1 MTDETLKIE
10 EISTETIS
18 AIKKRSA
25 YALPDNPSASGMKP
39 GEIKKAFWAPI
50 ISEFGSIYTELA
62 RVIKEIN
69 AAFASLQGE
78 DEEIAQSLVEGLS
91 TAQSNLQSALD
102 SHDVS
107 ESSHENIRKSIENIN
122 ALLDEKLKTISA
134 WQEEESELPPAY
146 SLLKEL
152 KGEFDGVCAAWS
164 PKLNASVK
172 RIEYDKDKGD
182 LILYFNNDDT
192 VRVELPLERLVGEGY
207 YDEESRTI
215 RLSLDGGDELVIPVG
230 DLVDEYEGDGETI
243 EVYREGGVRKI
254 RILPALKE
262 KINMA
267 HTHQNKDVLD
277 TFTEELK
284 ESYDRAADQAGKAY
298 SAVLDA
304 NNLYSN
310 VLLGTLTG
318 KAARAD
324 DVSPLSHKFNISLK
338 GESTQES
345 EPTIDAP
352 VEVVHCDS
360 PTVKLF
366 RKNLLKYPYWSTTGY
381 PGGVKA
387 VANAD
392 GSLTLN
398 GTIDGSKLVQSFVFY
413 NKADAEIPMIVLKK
427 GVTYRALLLDEN
439 GNNANNQ
446 FSMRI
451 CDGNSYASL
460 FTNNISSYTPTV
472 DKPIYMILLYAL
484 ESASGTTFT
493 NKVVYPMLEIVG
505 ESDEYGEYSE
515 QSVIIPLTLAGQGD
529 YKDEIV
535 VDQSTKTVKH
545 IQRYCKYTFTGE
557 EAWGI
562 SATNSYS
569 VDTTLGYVRISGL
582 PLTHSSV
589 NIIQYQ
595 LCNALPCVSNYNSDI
610 VGIHATVDS
619 SRLRFNARIPTAN
632 ATSSDFNEVFKSGT
646 YLWYPMAEPIET
658 DYTDTEWGQALLTL
672 VSDGETLT
680 FDCDAE
686 TTINYSKD
694 VNKVIQKLTDAI
706 IALGGTI

>member
-152 KGEFDGVCAAWS
+152 KGEFDGVCAVWS

-254 RILPALKE
+254 RILPALKK
-262 KINMA
+262 KIDMA
-267 HTHQNKDVLD
+267 HTHDNKEALD
-277 TFTEELK
+277 SFTQELK

-381 PGGVKA
+381 PGGMTAKS
-387 VANAD
+387 NSD

-446 FSMRI
+446 FGMRI

-460 FTNNISSYTPTV
+460 FTNNISSYTPSA
-472 DKPIYMILLYAL
+472 DKPIYRILLYAL

-515 QSVIIPLTLAGQGD
+515 QSVTIPLTLAGQGD

-535 VDQSTKTVKH
+535 VDQNTKTVKH
-545 IQRYCKYTFTGE
+545 IQRYYKYEFTGE
-557 EAWGI
+557 ETWKI
-562 SATNSYS
+562 ITSSYS
-569 VDTTLGYVRISGL
+569 VNTTLAMFSL
-582 PLTHSSV
+582 SSV
-589 NIIQYQ
+589 PSTFSVSKYTSLQ
-595 LCNALPCVSNYNSDI
+595 LCNTFPCVMNYSKDVI
-610 VGIHATVDS
+610 GIYATSPGVSVGI
-619 SRLRFNARIPTAN
+619 FARIPVAD

-658 DYTDTEWGQALLTL
+658 DYTDTEWGQALLAL

-686 TTINYSKD
+686 TTINYNKD